1 MKAPGSRLR
10 APAWIYSE
18 PEQLM
23 TTSRSTDWMNHPEL
37 RRLVD
42 DANRLTL
49 AERVTL
55 VKGLIPAIA
64 DEQTPEQF
72 AFFVEE
78 LQLKG
83 NRFNE
88 AKAHPGE
95 GRATR
100 EVPGE
105 REIENR

>member
-1 MKAPGSRLR
+1 
-10 APAWIYSE
+10 
-18 PEQLM
+18 M
-23 TTSRSTDWMNHPEL
+23 TTSRRTDWMNHPEL

-49 AERVTL
+49 AERLTL
-55 VKGLIPAIA
+55 VKGLIPGIA
-64 DEQTPEQF
+64 DEQTAEEF
-72 AFFVEE
+72 AAFVAE

-88 AKAHPGE
+88 AKSHPGE

-100 EVPGE
+100 IVPGE
-105 REIENR
+105 RKLEER

>member
-1 MKAPGSRLR
+1 
-10 APAWIYSE
+10 
-18 PEQLM
+18 M
-23 TTSRSTDWMNHPEL
+23 TTSRHTDWMNHPEL

-42 DANRLTL
+42 DANHLTL

-64 DEQTPEQF
+64 DDQTPEEF
-72 AFFVEE
+72 AFFIEE
-78 LQLKG
+78 LRLKG
-83 NRFNE
+83 NRYNE

-100 EVPGE
+100 AVPGE
-105 REIENR
+105 RDIENR

>member
-1 MKAPGSRLR
+1 
-10 APAWIYSE
+10 
-18 PEQLM
+18 M
-23 TTSRSTDWMNHPEL
+23 TTSSQTDWMNHPEL

-55 VKGLIPAIA
+55 VKGLIPGIA
-64 DEQTPEQF
+64 DEQTAEQF
-72 AFFVEE
+72 AAFVEE
-78 LQLKG
+78 VRLKG

-100 EVPGE
+100 SVPGE
-105 REIENR
+105 RDIEAR

>member
-1 MKAPGSRLR
+1 
-10 APAWIYSE
+10 
-18 PEQLM
+18 M
-23 TTSRSTDWMNHPEL
+23 TTSNKTDWMNHPEL

-42 DANRLTL
+42 DASHLTL

-55 VKGLIPAIA
+55 VKGLIPGIA
-64 DEQTPEQF
+64 DEQTPEEF
-72 AFFVEE
+72 AAFIEQ
-78 LQLKG
+78 LRLKG
-83 NRFNE
+83 DRFNE

-95 GRATR
+95 GRLTR

>member
-1 MKAPGSRLR
+1 
-10 APAWIYSE
+10 
-18 PEQLM
+18 
-23 TTSRSTDWMNHPEL
+23 MNHPEL

-42 DANRLTL
+42 DANHLTL

-64 DEQTPEQF
+64 DDQTPEEF
-72 AFFVEE
+72 AFFIEE
-78 LQLKG
+78 LRLKG
-83 NRFNE
+83 NRYNE

-100 EVPGE
+100 AVPGE
-105 REIENR
+105 RDIENR

>member
-1 MKAPGSRLR
+1 MPHQLALAPD
-10 APAWIYSE
+10 
-18 PEQLM
+18 QLELEHQM

-55 VKGLIPAIA
+55 VKGLIPGIA
-64 DEQTPEQF
+64 DEQTPEEF
-72 AFFVEE
+72 VAFVEE
-78 LQLKG
+78 MRLKG
-83 NRFNE
+83 ARFNE

-100 EVPGE
+100 VVPGE
-105 REIENR
+105 RDLENR

>member
-1 MKAPGSRLR
+1 
-10 APAWIYSE
+10 
-18 PEQLM
+18 M
-23 TTSRSTDWMNHPEL
+23 TTSRRTDWMNHSEL

-49 AERVTL
+49 AERLTL
-55 VKGLIPAIA
+55 VKGLVPGIA
-64 DEQTPEQF
+64 DEQTAEEF
-72 AFFVEE
+72 AAFVEE
-78 LQLKG
+78 IQLKG

-100 EVPGE
+100 NVPGE
-105 REIENR
+105 RQVEER

>member
-1 MKAPGSRLR
+1 
-10 APAWIYSE
+10 
-18 PEQLM
+18 M
-23 TTSRSTDWMNHPEL
+23 TTSSSTDWMNHPEL

-42 DANRLTL
+42 HTNRLTL
-49 AERVTL
+49 AERITL

-72 AFFVEE
+72 GFFIEE
-78 LQLKG
+78 LRLKG

-100 EVPGE
+100 VVPGE
-105 REIENR
+105 RDIENR

>member
-1 MKAPGSRLR
+1 MKARRCRLL
-10 APAWIYSE
+10 ALASNFYE
-18 PEQLM
+18 PEQQM

>member
-1 MKAPGSRLR
+1 
-10 APAWIYSE
+10 
-18 PEQLM
+18 M

-37 RRLVD
+37 RRLVEN
-42 DANRLTL
+42 ANRLTL

-64 DEQTPEQF
+64 DEQTPEEF
-72 AFFVEE
+72 AFFIEE
-78 LQLKG
+78 LELKG
-83 NRFNE
+83 NRYNE
-88 AKAHPGE
+88 AKSHPGE

>member
-1 MKAPGSRLR
+1 
-10 APAWIYSE
+10 
-18 PEQLM
+18 M

-42 DANRLTL
+42 DASHLTL
-49 AERVTL
+49 AERITL
-55 VKGLIPAIA
+55 VKGLIPGIA
-64 DEQTPEQF
+64 DEQTPEEF
-72 AFFVEE
+72 ITFIEE
-78 LQLKG
+78 MRLKG
-83 NRFNE
+83 ARFNE

-100 EVPGE
+100 VVPGE